1 MRTYVGLF
9 VIAALV
15 TVLITPRIAALGQR
29 LNAYGGPRSREG
41 RRVPRLGG
49 LAIFVA
55 TLFAWGLL
63 LLIPNTVRALFV
75 AHAAVLALLLVP
87 ATLILVLGI
96 IDDLVGTAPWQK
108 LSVEVVAAGIVW
120 WSGLRIGTIP
130 FLGYGIHSVVSCLV
144 TVVWIVAVTN
154 SLNLIDGLDGL
165 AAGISLFVTLTMFL
179 VSLLQ
184 VSVFACIIT
193 ITLAGALLGFLRYN
207 FAPAKIF
214 LGDTGSLFLGFL
226 LSLLAIQ
233 TSQKGSTLIAIVVP
247 FVAFGLPLLDTTLS
261 VVRRFLSG
269 RPVFVP
275 DLDHIHHRLVQKGLT
290 PRVAVLLLYGV
301 GALFSLGSLLIL
313 RSTANVIALVAVLAG
328 VLAWFLTSQLQY
340 EEISE
345 LNVYV
350 ARAMN
355 SQRRV
360 LANQIR
366 IRKAARELE
375 ASSSLEE
382 SWNILTATLDA
393 LDFDRA
399 LCHIGAWPGAVPPVL
414 PPWERPG
421 NIPPAQSWNASIPL
435 RSDDEKAFGELRV
448 ARALGKDRLLF
459 QFSSLFDTLVPPF
472 ERQFRQVYAA
482 AVAKAQRQAKAAS
495 DAERARGKAPSDRLA
510 TATEE

>member
-15 TVLITPRIAALGQR
+15 TVLVTPRIAALGQR
-29 LNAYGGPRSREG
+29 LNAYGGKRGRDG
-41 RRVPRLGG
+41 RRIPRLGG
-49 LAIFVA
+49 LAIFLA
-55 TLFAWGLL
+55 SLLAWALL
-63 LLIPNTVRALFV
+63 LLIPNAVRTLFV
-75 AHAAVLALLLVP
+75 AHLSVVALIFVP
-87 ATLILVLGI
+87 AALILVLGM
-96 IDDLVGTAPWQK
+96 IDDLVGIAPWQK
-108 LSVEVVAAGIVW
+108 LAVEVLAAGIIW
-120 WSGLRIGTIP
+120 WSGFRIGKIP
-130 FLGYGIHSVVSCLV
+130 FLGYGIHSVVSLLI
-144 TVVWIVAVTN
+144 TVLWIVAVTN

-165 AAGISLFVTLTMFL
+165 AAGISLFVTLTMFF

-184 VSVFACIIT
+184 QNVFACVLS

-226 LSLLAIQ
+226 LSVLAIQ
-233 TSQKGSTLIAIVVP
+233 TSQKSSTLLAIVVP

-275 DLDHIHHRLVQKGLT
+275 DLDHIHHRLLQKGLT

-313 RSTANVIALVAVLAG
+313 SSTANIVALVAVLAG
-328 VLAWFLTSQLQY
+328 VFAWFLTSQLQY

-366 IRKAARELE
+366 IRKAAHELE
-375 ASSSLEE
+375 TSASLEE
-382 SWNILTATLDA
+382 GWNILTATLDA

-399 LCHIGAWPGAVPPVL
+399 VCHIGAWPGAVPPAL
-414 PPWERPG
+414 APWERPG
-421 NIPPAQSWNASIPL
+421 SAQAGQSWNASIPL
-435 RSDDEKAFGELRV
+435 RSDDDKAFGELRL

-459 QFSSLFDTLVPPF
+459 QFSSLLDTLIPPF
-472 ERQFRQVYAA
+472 ERQFRRVYAA
-482 AVAKAQRQAKAAS
+482 AATKAQAQAKAA
-495 DAERARGKAPSDRLA
+495 DAERAGARAPSDRLA

>member
-75 AHAAVLALLLVP
+75 AHAAVP

-184 VSVFACIIT
+184 ANVFACIIT

-214 LGDTGSLFLGFL
+214 LGDTGSLFLDFCFRCWP
-226 LSLLAIQ
+226 SR
-233 TSQKGSTLIAIVVP
+233 P
-247 FVAFGLPLLDTTLS
+247 
-261 VVRRFLSG
+261 RR
-269 RPVFVP
+269 
-275 DLDHIHHRLVQKGLT
+275 
-290 PRVAVLLLYGV
+290 
-301 GALFSLGSLLIL
+301 
-313 RSTANVIALVAVLAG
+313 
-328 VLAWFLTSQLQY
+328 
-340 EEISE
+340 
-345 LNVYV
+345 
-350 ARAMN
+350 
-355 SQRRV
+355 
-360 LANQIR
+360 
-366 IRKAARELE
+366 
-375 ASSSLEE
+375 
-382 SWNILTATLDA
+382 
-393 LDFDRA
+393 RA
-399 LCHIGAWPGAVPPVL
+399 L
-414 PPWERPG
+414 R
-421 NIPPAQSWNASIPL
+421 
-435 RSDDEKAFGELRV
+435 
-448 ARALGKDRLLF
+448 
-459 QFSSLFDTLVPPF
+459 
-472 ERQFRQVYAA
+472 
-482 AVAKAQRQAKAAS
+482 
-495 DAERARGKAPSDRLA
+495 
-510 TATEE
+510 

>member
-9 VIAALV
+9 VIAALA
-15 TVLITPRIAALGQR
+15 TVLITPRVAALGRR
-29 LNAYGGPRSREG
+29 LNAYGGPRG
-41 RRVPRLGG
+41 HDRRRIPRLGG
-49 LAIFVA
+49 LAIFA
-55 TLFAWGLL
+55 AALLAWGML
-63 LLIPNTVRALFV
+63 LLIPNTVRSLFV
-75 AHAAVLALLLVP
+75 EHATVLALLLLP
-87 ATLILVLGI
+87 SALILVLGM
-96 IDDLVGTAPWQK
+96 IDDLVGAAPWQK
-108 LSVEVVAAGIVW
+108 LAVEILAAGIVW
-120 WSGLRIGTIP
+120 WSGLRIDKVP
-130 FLGYGIHSVVSCLV
+130 FLGYSVHSVVSCLI
-144 TVVWIVAVTN
+144 TVLWIVAVTN

-165 AAGISLFVTLTMFL
+165 AAGISLFVTLTMFF
-179 VSLLQ
+179 VSLVQ
-184 VSVFACIIT
+184 INVFASILT

-207 FAPAKIF
+207 FAPARIF

-226 LSLLAIQ
+226 LSVLAIQ
-233 TSQKGSTLIAIVVP
+233 TSQKSSTLIAIVVP
-247 FVAFGLPLLDTTLS
+247 FIAFGLPLLDTTLS

-269 RPVFVP
+269 RPVFVA

-290 PRVAVLLLYGV
+290 PRVAVLLLYGL

-328 VLAWFLTSQLQY
+328 VFAWFLTSQLQY
-340 EEISE
+340 EEIAE

-382 SWNILTATLDA
+382 SWNILIATLDA

-399 LCHIGAWPGAVPPVL
+399 LCHVGAWPGAVPPAL
-414 PPWERPG
+414 PPWERPEG
-421 NIPPAQSWNASIPL
+421 VQPGQSWNASIPL
-435 RSDDEKAFGELRV
+435 RSDDAKAFGELRL
-448 ARALGKDRLLF
+448 ARGLGKDRLLF
-459 QFSSLFDTLVPPF
+459 QFSSLLDTLVPPF
-472 ERQFRQVYAA
+472 ERQFRRVYAA
-482 AVAKAQRQAKAAS
+482 AAQAQSRATAAS
-495 DAERARGKAPSDRLA
+495 EADRAAAQALSDRLA